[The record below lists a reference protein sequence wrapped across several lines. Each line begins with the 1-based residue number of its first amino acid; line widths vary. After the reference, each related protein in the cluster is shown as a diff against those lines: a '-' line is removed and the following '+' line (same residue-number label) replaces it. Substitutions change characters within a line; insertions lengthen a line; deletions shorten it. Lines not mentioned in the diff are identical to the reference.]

1 MQWQR
6 IHLPIQEKPLITSSV
21 PGLGRSPGEGNDNPL
36 QYSCLGNP
44 KERSLV
50 GYSPQDHKESDTT
63 EQAHTL
69 SLILFQN
76 LKIIHKAAFCLL
88 SYNDFFSHTDCTNC
102 IIILTLAYIS
112 PLKIFTNDKP
122 WDRAPPSPMRSF
134 PILLYLLYGTFHYLQ
149 LLSACICLY
158 TVCLMS
164 IQFY

>member
-1 MQWQR
+1 M
-6 IHLPIQEKPLITSSV
+6 
-21 PGLGRSPGEGNDNPL
+21 
-36 QYSCLGNP
+36 
-44 KERSLV
+44 

-88 SYNDFFSHTDCTNC
+88 SYNDFFFPHTDCTNC

-122 WDRAPPSPMRSF
+122 WDRAPP
-134 PILLYLLYGTFHYLQ
+134 PITDEIIPYPPLFALWHFSLPSITFCLYLLIYCMSQVNTILLVHYV
-149 LLSACICLY
+149 
-158 TVCLMS
+158 T
-164 IQFY
+164 